1 MATRDEDVVEF
12 LFAARTLDT
21 ILYFTNRGKVY
32 SEKAYQVPDG
42 SRTGKGVPIVNLINI
57 APGEKI
63 TATVVVPDF
72 DQAEYLI
79 MLTRKGRIK
88 RTDLSE
94 FESVRPSGLIA
105 LTLDHDDELGWVELT
120 NGRNEIIVVSRSG
133 QAVRFDETDVRSM
146 GRTAAG
152 VGAMRLRRN
161 DEMKGLDVVDPEASL
176 LIVTENGFAKRT
188 HLSEYNL
195 QRRNGS
201 GVRTLTKDMQKTGQV
216 VAAKVV
222 SNQGDIT
229 LISREGIMLRTALK
243 NIPLLGR
250 ATRGVRVMGL
260 RNQDEVA
267 SVAILV
273 PKGKDFPEA
282 GQDDYPAVE
291 DDKQEL
297 VTSAGL
303 SNIPTNGHQEQ

>member
-1 MATRDEDVVEF
+1 
-12 LFAARTLDT
+12 
-21 ILYFTNRGKVY
+21 
-32 SEKAYQVPDG
+32 
-42 SRTGKGVPIVNLINI
+42 
-57 APGEKI
+57 
-63 TATVVVPDF
+63 
-72 DQAEYLI
+72 
-79 MLTRKGRIK
+79 
-88 RTDLSE
+88 
-94 FESVRPSGLIA
+94 LIA

-120 NGRNEIIVVSRSG
+120 NGRSEIIVVSRSG